1 MIRTLSTALV
11 LSALCGCS
19 FLGTQGGEKAPPP
32 DVVKAPAP
40 PAEAA
45 APPSDGGL
53 GAYERPVAWDMNR
66 LMPLC
71 PRCNHEVQLR
81 SAICSRCYGRYRWH
95 DLPVDDSPRGAFAR
109 LKLAEVYNDYETFQ
123 ECVCQSDLAAVMNSL
138 GNAVEAGREVLLE
151 PQVVDEEVDGGRAKL
166 TIVQHG
172 QKVSL
177 NLVREGGAWKFS
189 LRSLQEDVFAEKAG
203 TRVTAIAR
211 AIERYRQDRGR
222 LPEAS
227 SWIRALRER
236 DASGRPFYNF
246 NGMMYASHG
255 DVQRGNVE
263 DLADPWWG
271 EYVYRPGSTDGR
283 RDFLL
288 YSKGPNGADDGGSG
302 DDILPK

>member
-1 MIRTLSTALV
+1 MIRTLTTALV

-19 FLGTQGGEKAPPP
+19 FLGTQGDGKAPPP
-32 DVVKAPAP
+32 DLAKAPSAP
-40 PAEAA
+40 

-53 GAYERPVAWDMNR
+53 GALERPVAWDMNR

-81 SAICSRCYGRYRWH
+81 STICSRCYGRFGWR

-123 ECVCQSDLAAVMNSL
+123 ECVSRSDLKAVMNSV
-138 GNAVEAGREVLLE
+138 GNAVEMGRQALLE
-151 PQVVDEEVDGGRAKL
+151 PQVIDEEVDGEEARL
-166 TIVQHG
+166 TIVQRG
-172 QKVSL
+172 QQVTL
-177 NLVREGGAWKFS
+177 NLVREGGKWKFS
-189 LRSLQEDVFAEKAG
+189 LRSLQEDVFEEKAG
-203 TRVTAIAR
+203 ARVTAIAK
-211 AIERYRQDRGR
+211 AIERYRADRRR
-222 LPEAS
+222 LPNAS
-227 SWIRALRER
+227 TWIRELRER
-236 DASGRPFYNF
+236 DAKGRPFYDF

-255 DVQRGNVE
+255 DVQRGDVE

-271 EYVYRPGSTDGR
+271 EYVYRPGSSDGR

-288 YSKGPNGADDGGSG
+288 YSKGPNGHDDGGSG

>member
-1 MIRTLSTALV
+1 MIRTLTTALV

-19 FLGTQGGEKAPPP
+19 FLGTSDGGKAPPR
-32 DVVKAPAP
+32 DVAKAPAP

-45 APPSDGGL
+45 APPAEDGL
-53 GAYERPVAWDMNR
+53 GAYERPVAWDMSH
-66 LMPLC
+66 LTPLC

-81 SAICSRCYGRYRWH
+81 STICSRCYGRYRWH

-123 ECVCQSDLAAVMNSL
+123 SCVCQSDLKAVMNSVGSAL
-138 GNAVEAGREVLLE
+138 ETGREVLLE
-151 PQVVDEEVDGGRAKL
+151 PQVIDEEVDGNQAKL
-166 TIVQHG
+166 KIVQRG
-172 QKVSL
+172 QQVTL

-189 LRSLQEDVFAEKAG
+189 LRSLQEDVFAEKAAA
-203 TRVTAIAR
+203 RVTGIAR
-211 AIERYRQDRGR
+211 AIERYRSERGR

-227 SWIRALRER
+227 TWIRDLRGK
-236 DASGRPFYNF
+236 DGRGKPYYSF

-255 DVQRGNVE
+255 DGQRGTVE

-271 EYVYRPGSTDGR
+271 DYVYRPGSSDGR

-288 YSKGPNGADDGGSG
+288 YSKGPNGRDDGGSG

>member
-1 MIRTLSTALV
+1 MIRTFTTALV

-19 FLGTQGGEKAPPP
+19 ILGTPDNGKAPPP
-32 DVVKAPAP
+32 DVAKAPSP
-40 PAEAA
+40 PADAA

-53 GAYERPVAWDMNR
+53 GGYDRPVAWDMNR

-81 SAICSRCYGRYRWH
+81 STICSRCYGRYRWH

-123 ECVCQSDLAAVMNSL
+123 ECVCQSDLKAVMNSL

-151 PQVVDEEVDGGRAKL
+151 PQVIDEAVDGDEAKL
-166 TIVQHG
+166 TIVQRG
-172 QKVSL
+172 QQVTL
-177 NLVREGGAWKFS
+177 NLVREGGKWKLS
-189 LRSLQEDVFAEKAG
+189 LRALQEDVFTGKAG
-203 TRVTAIAR
+203 SRATAIAR
-211 AIERYRQDRGR
+211 AIERYRQERGR
-222 LPEAS
+222 LPNAPT
-227 SWIRALRER
+227 WIRELRER
-236 DASGRPFYNF
+236 DAKGKPYYDF

-255 DVQRGNVE
+255 GGQRGDVE
-263 DLADPWWG
+263 GLADPWWG
-271 EYVYRPGSTDGR
+271 EYVYRPGSSDGR

-288 YSKGPNGADDGGSG
+288 YSKGPNGRDDDGSG